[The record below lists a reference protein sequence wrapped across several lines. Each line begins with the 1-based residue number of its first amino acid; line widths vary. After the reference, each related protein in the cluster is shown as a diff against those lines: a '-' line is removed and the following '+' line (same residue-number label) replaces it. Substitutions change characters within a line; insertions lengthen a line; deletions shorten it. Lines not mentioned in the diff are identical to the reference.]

1 MTDSRP
7 SDADLLARADAIAEK
22 AYAPYSSFHVGVAVL
37 TRDGTVIEGVNV
49 ENAAYPLGICAE
61 KNGIGTAITQGY
73 GPGDFEA
80 IAINASPCGGC
91 RQWLHELGFD
101 RVVFRNRGEVLTLTP
116 VELLPETFE
125 L

>member
-1 MTDSRP
+1 MTDSRL

-80 IAINASPCGGC
+80 IAVGSAGRDRTPLDAVSSDHEDDGRAAFRPNGRAGHERRRLEGG
-91 RQWLHELGFD
+91 
-101 RVVFRNRGEVLTLTP
+101 
-116 VELLPETFE
+116 
-125 L
+125 

>member
-1 MTDSRP
+1 MTDSRL

-22 AYAPYSSFHVGVAVL
+22 AYAPYSSFNVGVAVL

-116 VELLPETFE
+116 AELLPETFE